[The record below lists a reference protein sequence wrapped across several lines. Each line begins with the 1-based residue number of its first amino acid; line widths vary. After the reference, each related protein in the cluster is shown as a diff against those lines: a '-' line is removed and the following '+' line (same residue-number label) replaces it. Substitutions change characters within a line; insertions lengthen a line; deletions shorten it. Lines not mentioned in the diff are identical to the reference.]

1 MPYEDL
7 KGKHVLVTG
16 ASSGIGRSVAI
27 YLSKLGMRVSAV
39 ARRRELLDTLL
50 EEMSGDDNCVYSFDL
65 NNLDQINDLVKKIVS
80 SQGKFDGMMYCAGV
94 AKHVPFKMTKT
105 EYAMEVMRINY
116 FAFEET
122 LRCISNARNCNEGAS
137 FVGMSSVS
145 GLQGDKGLLAY
156 SASKGAMN
164 SAVKCA
170 AVELADKKVR
180 VNAIATGY
188 IGGTE
193 IFNSINERLGSNEV
207 ENFANEKQLLGIGK
221 PQYIANAAAFL
232 LSDASAYVTGSI
244 MLVDGGYMA

>member
-16 ASSGIGRSVAI
+16 ASSGIGRNVAI
-27 YLSKLGMRVSAV
+27 YLSQLGVRVSAV
-39 ARRRELLDTLL
+39 ARRKELLDTLL
-50 EEMSGDDNCVYSFDL
+50 SEMEGDSNRVYEFDL
-65 NNLDQINDLVKKIVS
+65 NNLDQIDALIKQIVIE
-80 SQGKFDGMMYCAGV
+80 QGKFDGMMFCAGI
-94 AKHVPFKMTKT
+94 AKHVPFKMTKPD
-105 EYAMEVMRINY
+105 YAMEVMRINY

-122 LRCISNARNCNEGAS
+122 LRCISNARNCNPGAS

-193 IFNSINERLGSNEV
+193 IFNSINERLGASEV
-207 ENFANEKQLLGIGK
+207 ENFANDRQLLGIGK
-221 PQYIANAAAFL
+221 PQYISNAVAFL
-232 LSDASAYVTGSI
+232 LSDASAYVTGSV